1 MRFKKI
7 LFIITLIF
15 FSVSFMYTFYRSE
28 IVNQGLIRDY
38 YLKYYILSFLSLVF
52 LIFVKNLDESSS
64 KKITQ

>member
-7 LFIITLIF
+7 LLIITLIF

-52 LIFVKNLDESSS
+52 F
-64 KKITQ
+64 